1 MIGSHHV
8 VQPQP
13 IVLTLRNTAAPSK
26 ATSFLHNRLYVP
38 HSLSASNERDHRR
51 TASPINSMPLKII
64 VCGGGIGGLTAAGY
78 LRAHHNVTVLE
89 RGNLDF
95 TINDY
100 GLSVVSNAF
109 NLLQKAGIKSE
120 NLDSVVMT
128 HLWMRSSSNEE
139 IRTVHFDTRKE
150 MGGAPSMMTRRATLQ
165 SELLRF
171 ATSTEFPGTPAT
183 VVRGTQVT
191 RVDTAEGKVWTE
203 DGRSFEGDLIIGA
216 DGINSSVRAAVSD
229 HDMPLNGVK
238 LHDLLCF
245 ITRVPIETIQAQPSL
260 DYLADPA
267 SQAGLVS
274 FHLPPQSSSP
284 KRLLIYHTSPHEMQV
299 LGYTSEQEF
308 TEKFDS
314 KKTAIIKDIPAE
326 RVVDEFSSEFSR
338 NLVDLFKHNQIDA
351 WRIRDIDT
359 CETWYR
365 GKCVL
370 IGDAA
375 HAVTP
380 HAGHG
385 CNLTIEDAESLA
397 YLLKDAKPSED
408 LTATLEK
415 FTSLRRER
423 ARFVLRRS
431 REMGNIQS
439 EEDTKLEP
447 ISPAEFSRV
456 MHSYQGIE
464 HALAAMEPP
473 ASAP

>member
-1 MIGSHHV
+1 M
-8 VQPQP
+8 
-13 IVLTLRNTAAPSK
+13 VLTLRITAAPS
-26 ATSFLHNRLYVP
+26 TTTPFLNTKLSILHLFSEIDQR
-38 HSLSASNERDHRR
+38 HSLH
-51 TASPINSMPLKII
+51 TATVSTSMPLKII

-78 LRAHHNVTVLE
+78 LRAQHDVTVLE

-95 TINDY
+95 SINDY

-128 HLWMRSSSNEE
+128 HLWMRSSSNKE
-139 IRTVHFDTRKE
+139 IRTIHFDTRKE

-171 ATSTEFPGTPAT
+171 ATSPDFPGTPAE
-183 VVRGTQVT
+183 VVRGAQVT
-191 RVDTAEGKVWTE
+191 RVDALEGKVWAD
-203 DGRSFEGDLIIGA
+203 DGRMFEGDLIIGA
-216 DGINSSVRAAVSD
+216 DGINSTVRAAVLG
-229 HDMPLNGVK
+229 HDTPLNGVK

-245 ITRVPIETIQAQPSL
+245 ITRVPIKTIQAEPSL
-260 DYLADPA
+260 DYLANPA

-274 FHLPPQSSSP
+274 FHLPPQSTSP

-308 TEKFDS
+308 TEKFDT
-314 KKTAIIKDIPAE
+314 KKTAIIKDIPAA
-326 RVVDEFSSEFSR
+326 RVVEEFSTEFSE
-338 NLVDLFKHNQIDA
+338 NLVSLFKHNQIDA

-359 CETWYR
+359 CDTWHR
-365 GKCVL
+365 GKCIL

-385 CNLTIEDAESLA
+385 CNLTIEDAEALA
-397 YLLKDAKPSED
+397 YLVKDAKSSDD
-408 LTATLEK
+408 LTPALEK
-415 FTSLRRER
+415 FASLRRER

-439 EEDTKLEP
+439 EEDKKLEP

-464 HALAAMEPP
+464 HALKAMEHL
-473 ASAP
+473 ASAA

>member
-1 MIGSHHV
+1 
-8 VQPQP
+8 
-13 IVLTLRNTAAPSK
+13 
-26 ATSFLHNRLYVP
+26 
-38 HSLSASNERDHRR
+38 
-51 TASPINSMPLKII
+51 MPLKII
-64 VCGGGIGGLTAAGY
+64 VCGGGIGGLTVAGY
-78 LRAHHNVTVLE
+78 LRAEHNVTVLE

-128 HLWMRSSSNEE
+128 HLWMRSSNNDE

-150 MGGAPSMMTRRATLQ
+150 RGGAPSMMTRRATLQ

-171 ATSTEFPGTPAT
+171 ATSPEFPGAPAEIIQ
-183 VVRGTQVT
+183 GAQVT
-191 RVDTAEGKVWTE
+191 RVDALEGKVWTE

-216 DGINSSVRAAVSD
+216 DGINSAARAAVLG
-229 HDMPLNGVK
+229 HDTPLNGVK

-245 ITRVPIETIQAQPSL
+245 ITRVPIEIIRGESSL
-260 DYLADPA
+260 EYLANPS

-274 FHLPPQSSSP
+274 FHLPPDSKSP
-284 KRLLIYHTSPHEMQV
+284 KRLLIYHTSSHELQV

-308 TEKFDS
+308 AQVFDT
-314 KKTAIIKDIPAE
+314 KKTAIIKDIPAK
-326 RVVDEFSSEFSR
+326 RVVDEFSTDFSK
-338 NLVDLFKHNQIDA
+338 NLVDLFNHNQIDA

-359 CETWYR
+359 CDTWYR

-385 CNLTIEDAESLA
+385 CNLTIEDAEALA
-397 YLLKDAKPSED
+397 YLLKDAKPSDD
-408 LTATLEK
+408 LKPILEK

-439 EEDTKLEP
+439 EEDKKLEP

-456 MHSYQGIE
+456 MHSYQGVE
-464 HALAAMEPP
+464 HALKKETSTSAA
-473 ASAP
+473 

>member
-1 MIGSHHV
+1 
-8 VQPQP
+8 
-13 IVLTLRNTAAPSK
+13 
-26 ATSFLHNRLYVP
+26 
-38 HSLSASNERDHRR
+38 
-51 TASPINSMPLKII
+51 MPLKII
-64 VCGGGIGGLTAAGY
+64 VCGGGIGGLTVAGY
-78 LRAHHNVTVLE
+78 LRAEHNVTILE

-128 HLWMRSSSNEE
+128 HLWMRSSNNDE

-150 MGGAPSMMTRRATLQ
+150 RGGAPSMMTRRATLQ

-171 ATSTEFPGTPAT
+171 ATSPELPGAPAEI
-183 VVRGTQVT
+183 VRGAQVT
-191 RVDTAEGKVWTE
+191 RVDALEGKVWTE
-203 DGRSFEGDLIIGA
+203 DGRSFEGDLVIGA
-216 DGINSSVRAAVSD
+216 DGINSNIRAAVLG
-229 HDMPLNGVK
+229 HDASLNGVK

-245 ITRVPIETIQAQPSL
+245 ITRVPIEIIQAEPSL
-260 DYLADPA
+260 EYLANPS

-274 FHLPPQSSSP
+274 FHLPPDSKSP
-284 KRLLIYHTSPHEMQV
+284 KRLLIYHTSPHELQV

-308 TEKFDS
+308 AEVFDT
-314 KKTAIIKDIPAE
+314 KKTAIIKDIPAK
-326 RVVDEFSSEFSR
+326 RVVDEFSTDFSK
-338 NLVDLFKHNQIDA
+338 NLVDLFNHSQIDA

-359 CETWYR
+359 CDTWYR

-385 CNLTIEDAESLA
+385 CNLTIEDAEALA
-397 YLLKDAKPSED
+397 YLLKDAKPSDD
-408 LTATLEK
+408 LKPILEK
-415 FTSLRRER
+415 FTSLRLER

-439 EEDTKLEP
+439 EEDKKLEP

-456 MHSYQGIE
+456 MHSYQGVE
-464 HALAAMEPP
+464 HALKTEASTSAA
-473 ASAP
+473 